1 MGSIVGAFAMSHQL
15 GAPDGVEEASER
27 VFQGMR
33 EIGRRV
39 RARAPDLIV
48 VLTSDHLNNFSLA
61 DPAPFAVG
69 TAASFTPCGDMG
81 LPRDP
86 VPGAPDFAEALLAG
100 LRTDGLQVARADPL
114 APDHGVMIPMGIVDP
129 QRQIPM
135 VPLYVNSVFY
145 PDPSP
150 AQCRDL
156 GALVARFIDGRPL
169 GERVVLLAAGGLS
182 HWVGMAREGE
192 VIEAWDR
199 DVLTTMIE
207 GRGVMLADLDN
218 RAILAEAGNG
228 GLEIGAWIALAGA
241 LPGARG
247 ECLFYEPM
255 PSWATGMAG
264 IELIPA

>member
-1 MGSIVGAFAMSHQL
+1 MGRIVGAFAMSHQL

-33 EIGRRV
+33 EIGRRI
-39 RARAPDLIV
+39 RALEPDLIV

-69 TAASFTPCGDMG
+69 TASSFTPCGDMG

-86 VPGAPDFAEALLAG
+86 VPGSPDFAKALLAR
-100 LRTDGLQVARADPL
+100 LRGDGLAVVQADPIQ
-114 APDHGVMIPMGIVDP
+114 PDHGVMIPMGIVDP
-129 QRQIPM
+129 GRGIPM
-135 VPLYVNSVFY
+135 VPLYVNAVFY

-150 AQCRDL
+150 ADCLDL
-156 GALVARFIDGRPL
+156 GARLGRFIEGRAE

-192 VIEAWDR
+192 VIESWDR
-199 DVLTTMIE
+199 RILAVLTE
-207 GRGVMLADLDN
+207 GRGAELATLGNPD
-218 RAILAEAGNG
+218 ILCEAGNG
-228 GLEIGAWIALAGA
+228 GLEVGAWIALAGA
-241 LPGARG
+241 VPGAAG

-255 PSWATGMAG
+255 RTWATGMAG
-264 IELIPA
+264 IELNPA